1 MTNNLTL
8 NSPPST
14 LYCVLIVD
22 DHESMCEALEHVL
35 ADSGDFSVAGKIA
48 NADLAEL
55 FCEKLSPDLVFMDI
69 CTEGNASGLEAIK
82 KVREKFPAVKIIA
95 MSGFSEISYAPR
107 AKENG
112 AHAFIPKTK
121 SLDFFVEAARAVMEG
136 RAWFPEPKR
145 FPLLKGDV
153 ALTRREMEILRLLCR
168 HMNTREIAAELFISV
183 GAVKFHKQNILK
195 KTGFP
200 TTVDLAFS
208 VITNGWINPLF

>member
-1 MTNNLTL
+1 MH
-8 NSPPST
+8 S
-14 LYCVLIVD
+14 VLIVD

-35 ADSGDFSVAGKIA
+35 SGSGDFTVTGKIA

-55 FCEKLSPDLVFMDI
+55 FCEKLTPDLVFMDI
-69 CTEGNASGLEAIK
+69 CTEGNASGLNAIK
-82 KVREKFPAVKIIA
+82 TLREKFPALKIIA

-121 SLDFFVEAARAVMEG
+121 SLDFFVDAASEVMRG
-136 RAWFPEPKR
+136 GAWFPEPKR
-145 FPLLKGDV
+145 FPLLKDNV
-153 ALTRREMEILRLLCR
+153 TLTRREMEILRLLCR
-168 HMNTREIAAELFISV
+168 HMNTSEIAAELFISIS
-183 GAVKFHKQNILK
+183 AVKFHKQNLLR

-200 TTVDLAFS
+200 TTADLAFS